1 MLYTIGKVL
10 FMIYFWIFYRV
21 KTTGREN
28 IPSSGPVLICA
39 NHPTALDMFL
49 IGVRCLKERNTTW
62 QRLSSLKTGC

>member
-39 NHPTALDMFL
+39 THPTALDLVL
-49 IGVRCLKERNTTW
+49 IGVKVP
-62 QRLSSLKTGC
+62 